1 MNGYAFFAPTPKKS
15 EGEWMHLDPET
26 RIRVVIMDILPN
38 IKSRRELG
46 FYVRP
51 DYIFELKEKVM
62 GLAEQTYEPLLYE
75 AIINE
80 KFETLL

>member
-1 MNGYAFFAPTPKKS
+1 
-15 EGEWMHLDPET
+15 MHLNPET

-75 AIINE
+75 AIIGE
-80 KFETLL
+80 KFEALL

>member
-1 MNGYAFFAPTPKKS
+1 
-15 EGEWMHLDPET
+15 MHLDPET

-51 DYIFELKEKVM
+51 DYIFELKEKVI

-75 AIINE
+75 AIIRE
-80 KFETLL
+80 KFEALL

>member
-1 MNGYAFFAPTPKKS
+1 MVR
-15 EGEWMHLDPET
+15 LDPET

-51 DYIFELKEKVM
+51 DYIFELKEKLI

-75 AIINE
+75 AIIRE